1 MSEVRAGKLV
11 WSIAILAL
19 LAATGLVGQWADQ
32 SRGRLNVLLLTVES
46 LRRDA
51 VSPETTPNLLR
62 LATEHGVRYTN
73 HRAVSA
79 WTGTNIVTLLTGWTP
94 FQHGVHSRGQQ
105 PPAAYDLALETLADN
120 GWRVAGLQAFMRVP
134 IFNGLGLGR
143 EGVGVAG
150 DLAAGGVP
158 DRPHRW
164 LEARARDGE
173 PFVLWYHYLH
183 THLPY
188 RPSDA
193 FDVDWQAMLP
203 ALDGDAAAARA
214 ERFRRLRTLGKIET
228 GTARFETNERPAIEA
243 LYLAGVREFD
253 AWFAR
258 LWTLLQDTGLT
269 ANTVIVV
276 TADHGEELME
286 RGHVGHA
293 STSLDGHLHEEI
305 LRSPLVI
312 FFPEK
317 VDAPVAGRVI
327 THPTDHTDV
336 MATLLSLLGLSTAP
350 GLTGVD
356 LRALPRQRLWVGA
369 TSKAGYSEPDP
380 DQPEAMLFAAID
392 GPWKL
397 HQIESLDGSSAQ
409 RLYNLSLDP
418 METIDQA
425 SARPDI
431 VARLKNVIAQARAA
445 ALPAP
450 RANAVAATSGPRPI
464 WRRPPGS
471 GVYSFSDVDGEFVL
485 EWDGPSDQAYI
496 VEYRYRDGAGWLDGA
511 IPVTENRLDF
521 GAIDQ
526 RYWDTWIVP
535 NGPYRVRV
543 GHAGPRA
550 NWSEWIELT
559 AE

>member
-1 MSEVRAGKLV
+1 MRNLAWSVTILTLLV
-11 WSIAILAL
+11 
-19 LAATGLVGQWADQ
+19 ATGLAGQWAGQPRD
-32 SRGRLNVLLLTVES
+32 RLNVLLLTVES
-46 LRRDA
+46 LRHDA

-62 LATEHGVRYTN
+62 LAAKHGVRYTD

-105 PPAAYDLALETLADN
+105 PPAAHDLALETLSDG

-150 DLAAGGVP
+150 DLAPGGVP

-188 RPSDA
+188 RPSDP

-203 ALDGDAAAARA
+203 PLDGDAATARA
-214 ERFRRLRTLGKIET
+214 ERFRRLRALGKIET
-228 GTARFETNERPAIEA
+228 GTARFEADERPAIEA

-258 LWTLLQDTGLT
+258 LWTLLEDTGLT

-293 STSLDGHLHEEI
+293 STSLDGHLYEEI
-305 LRSPLVI
+305 LRLPLIV
-312 FFPEK
+312 FFPDG
-317 VDAPVAGRVI
+317 VDAPGAGSTV
-327 THPTDHTDV
+327 TQPTDHADV
-336 MATLLSLLGLSTAP
+336 MATLLPMLGVDVPA
-350 GLTGVD
+350 GLMGAD
-356 LRALPRQRLWVGA
+356 LRAPPGQRVWVGT
-369 TSKAGYSEPDP
+369 TSKAGYSEPEP
-380 DQPEAMLFAAID
+380 DRPSAMLFAARD
-392 GPWKL
+392 GVWKL
-397 HQIESLDGSSAQ
+397 HQVEPRDGSTTR

-418 METIDQA
+418 MESVDQS
-425 SARPDI
+425 SARPDL
-431 VARLKNVIAQARAA
+431 VAHLESVIARARAT
-445 ALPAP
+445 ALPVVA
-450 RANAVAATSGPRPI
+450 AGAVADTVGPRPI

-471 GVYSFSDVDGEFVL
+471 GAYSFADVDGVFVL
-485 EWDGPSDQAYI
+485 EWDAPSDQAYI
-496 VEYRYRDGAGWLDGA
+496 VEYRYRDGAGWLNGT
-511 IPVTENRLDF
+511 IPVKENRLDF

-535 NGPYRVRV
+535 NGPYRLRV
-543 GHAGPRA
+543 GYAGQNA

-559 AE
+559 AK